1 MLRRNKEWKKVSM
14 TEIFEVLLTK
24 EKISSKEDKDSNAL
38 ETLSA
43 REIMP
48 PTEQNGWYVLNDTA
62 SSNLKPLK
70 TANNYAN
77 NYNQRSNDNAFKK
90 STWKHNSDCK
100 VIKRVNRSKVSEIK
114 TEENVSLNSLNQKC
128 SSNINQSRKVP
139 EWDKVFKEI
148 LGNKSE
154 LKANEHEEKVEV
166 SILI

>member
-14 TEIFEVLLTK
+14 SEIFEALSTK

-48 PTEQNGWYVLNDTA
+48 PREQNEWYVLNDTA

-70 TANNYAN
+70 TEYYAN

-90 STWKHNSDCK
+90 STRKHNSDCK
-100 VIKRVNRSKVSEIK
+100 VITRINRSKVSEIK
-114 TEENVSLNSLNQKC
+114 TKENVSSYSLNQKC
-128 SSNINQSRKVP
+128 GSNINQSRKVP
-139 EWDKVFKEI
+139 KWDKVFKEI

-154 LKANEHEEKVEV
+154 LKADEHEEKVEV